1 MAPPFLIGLFA
12 GRCEMGRRWTARG
25 LCGERYC
32 GDAGH
37 KEVHDL
43 DHENAVCRI
52 DKIIHK
58 HEMVAF
64 RTLDCAHNQG
74 YHDCPYCVREH

>member
-1 MAPPFLIGLFA
+1 
-12 GRCEMGRRWTARG
+12 MGRRWTVRG

-32 GDAGH
+32 GSMTN

-43 DHENAVCRI
+43 DHENIVCHIEEII
-52 DKIIHK
+52 DRRDVIP
-58 HEMVAF
+58 F

-74 YHDCPYCVREH
+74 YHDCPYCFRDKERHH